1 VEEKSQFRFKRQART
16 EHERHARAGHGP
28 GQSPEWLGGS
38 VPTEGQEPRQRWGR
52 LVALGRA
59 YEQTSGGLLADRA
72 LLTVQPDGDL
82 AGGRLSLAHL

>member
-28 GQSPEWLGGS
+28 GQSPDVAWRERA
-38 VPTEGQEPRQRWGR
+38 TEGQGSSQGWGR
-52 LVALGRA
+52 LVALGRP